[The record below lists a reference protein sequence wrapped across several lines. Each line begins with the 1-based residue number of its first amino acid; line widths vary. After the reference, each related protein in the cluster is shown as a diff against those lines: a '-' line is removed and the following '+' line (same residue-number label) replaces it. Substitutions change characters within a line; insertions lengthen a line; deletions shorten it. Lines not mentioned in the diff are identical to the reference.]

1 MAPEYFQDQR
11 SIFARAA
18 QAYLILIADATA
30 GRVVTYEELAS
41 RMEPYVAPG
50 LGRTLDR
57 ITSWT
62 KERDLPDLAAIVVGK
77 ESGRPTSLGEPGV
90 HPYAI
95 SLEQWPAMLAKVREE
110 KWFSV
115 IPPTAADI
123 DQAWAR
129 FLAQSGG
136 QDAA

>member
-57 ITSWT
+57 MNVMD
-62 KERDLPDLAAIVVGK
+62 KRA
-77 ESGRPTSLGEPGV
+77 RPP
-90 HPYAI
+90 
-95 SLEQWPAMLAKVREE
+95 
-110 KWFSV
+110 
-115 IPPTAADI
+115 
-123 DQAWAR
+123 
-129 FLAQSGG
+129 
-136 QDAA
+136 